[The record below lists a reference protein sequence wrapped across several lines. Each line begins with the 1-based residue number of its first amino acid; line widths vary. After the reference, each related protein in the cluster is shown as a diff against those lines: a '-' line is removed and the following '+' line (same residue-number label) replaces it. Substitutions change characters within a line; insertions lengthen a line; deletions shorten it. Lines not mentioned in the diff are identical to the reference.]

1 MPAPNGHWFRSK
13 SALRA
18 SVGGLAAADPR
29 FAGYFYVGPTVHFGH
44 EPPRKKRK
52 KGA

>member
-13 SALRA
+13 SAIRGSIGGKAA
-18 SVGGLAAADPR
+18 SDPS
-29 FAGYFYVGPTVHFGH
+29 FAGFFYVGATVHFGH

-52 KGA
+52 GG